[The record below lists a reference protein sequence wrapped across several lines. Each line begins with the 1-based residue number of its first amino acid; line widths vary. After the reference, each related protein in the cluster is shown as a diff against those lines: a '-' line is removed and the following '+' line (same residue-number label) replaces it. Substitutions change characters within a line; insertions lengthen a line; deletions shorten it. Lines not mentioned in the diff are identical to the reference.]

1 MTTNEP
7 ASAAFSRSK
16 NLAHVEPTGLRAL
29 RRELERRRGAGDDVV
44 DLARDESTEEPSRAL
59 LDLATKPMQQAP
71 LSSADAIGTLDL
83 RAAAARFCSL
93 LSGGRPVNAD
103 HVVVTNGARHAVF
116 SACFVLFES
125 GDHVLVP
132 APSVPSFPSIVRL
145 ARATPV
151 SVPGDVDWSLKVSVA
166 DLEQR
171 SDARTVGM
179 ILSSPVNPTGAV
191 YTRSELKSIVEWTR
205 SRGVWLIVDESY
217 RQLHFGS
224 GPAPS
229 VLDLQDEL
237 LERVVVVAG
246 LGLAPGT
253 SGWRVGIAVA
263 PSQVAHALGML
274 QEHSTGGASVPAQE
288 AVAAVLTDQRA
299 GPERQLAV
307 DAVRLKR
314 DRAVQFFR
322 DRLPG
327 IEFVEP
333 LGGLYLFFRVDGFFN
348 DEIDGA
354 RAFCEHL
361 LTDRG
366 VALVP
371 GDAFGDGRW
380 IRLTY
385 GVPNA
390 ELEAGLERV
399 ADFAG
404 MLMTGGRRDGTE

>member
-1 MTTNEP
+1 MTTNGT

-16 NLAHVEPTGLRAL
+16 NLAKVEPTGLRTL
-29 RRELERRRGAGDDVV
+29 RQEVERRRAAGDDVV
-44 DLARDESTEEPSRAL
+44 DLARDESTHEPSRAL
-59 LDLATKPMQQAP
+59 LDLTVKPMQQAP
-71 LSSADAIGTLDL
+71 LISADAAGTLAL
-83 RAAAARFCSL
+83 RAAAARYFSL

-103 HVVVTNGARHAVF
+103 YLVVTSGARHAVF
-116 SACFVLFES
+116 SACLVLFES

-132 APSVPSFPSIVRL
+132 APSAAWFPSIVRL

-151 SVPGDVDWSLKVSVA
+151 PVPGDVEWSLKVSVA

-171 SDARTVGM
+171 TDARTVGL

-191 YTRSELKSIVEWTR
+191 YTRSELKSIVTWAR
-205 SRGVWLIVDESY
+205 DRGLWLIVDESY

-246 LGLAPGT
+246 LGLSPGT
-253 SGWRVGIAVA
+253 SGWRVGVAMAPSAVA
-263 PSQVAHALGML
+263 QAIALL
-274 QEHSTGGASVPAQE
+274 QEHTTGGASVPAQE
-288 AVAAVLTDQRA
+288 AAAVLLTDARA
-299 GPERQLAV
+299 GPERELAV

-322 DRLPG
+322 EKLPG

-333 LGGLYLFFRVDGFFN
+333 LGGLSLFFRVDGFFTG
-348 DEIDGA
+348 EIDGA
-354 RAFCEHL
+354 RAFCEQL

-366 VALVP
+366 VALAP

-385 GVPNA
+385 GVPDA
-390 ELEAGLERV
+390 ELETGLERL

-404 MLMTGGRRDGTE
+404 VLTKGGTP